1 MNVHAPQVSPI
12 FFTHI
17 EQQRIQHDV
26 FQKALRREIQLLSDR
41 RHSLKDRILQPVME
55 IDYKVLVDSW
65 LDRVLNDFRAKFEG
79 GAYTPDLY
87 LANGDPLCIEAS
99 QFHEQD
105 IHTLIEDGDYRRP
118 IDNLADRLLAILT
131 LENLF
136 GHRDTLEWL
145 KSMRK
150 PTGSL
155 YEVTGVHLIV
165 NLELNSDDGD
175 NHEIFTPTRV
185 DWTTDQCLWSM
196 LQMANHYYLEVEGIN
211 ARLAQLQGLL
221 DSSQEL
227 RDLMAHIPDPS
238 SPGSE
243 PVTCEDGSSF

>member
-1 MNVHAPQVSPI
+1 MKAHTPQVSSI

-17 EQQRIQHDV
+17 EQQRLQHEV
-26 FQKALRREIQLLSDR
+26 FQKALRREIARLTEL
-41 RHSLKDRILQPVME
+41 RHSLKDRTLTPMMD

-79 GAYTPDLY
+79 SAYNCDLY
-87 LANGDPLCIEAS
+87 LANGDPLNIEAS
-99 QFHEQD
+99 QLHDQD
-105 IHTLIEDGDYRRP
+105 IHTLIEDGDSRRP
-118 IDNLADRLLAILT
+118 IEHLADRLLAILT

-136 GHRDTLEWL
+136 DQRDTLEWL

-155 YEVTGVHLIV
+155 YEVTGVHMLV
-165 NLELNSDDGD
+165 NVELNSDDGD
-175 NHEIFTPTRV
+175 NYKLFTPTRV

-196 LQMANHYYLEVEGIN
+196 LQMANRYYLEVEGIN
-211 ARLAQLQGLL
+211 ARIAQLQGLL
-221 DSSQEL
+221 DGSQEL
-227 RDLMAHIPDPS
+227 IDSMAHIPDPS